1 MHAGDDH
8 YIQRQMSSIDT
19 LDAGFDERVGEPGK
33 KNPAY
38 EQKK

>member
-1 MHAGDDH
+1 
-8 YIQRQMSSIDT
+8 MSSIDA
-19 LDAGFDERVGEPGK
+19 LDAGFDERVGEPGQ